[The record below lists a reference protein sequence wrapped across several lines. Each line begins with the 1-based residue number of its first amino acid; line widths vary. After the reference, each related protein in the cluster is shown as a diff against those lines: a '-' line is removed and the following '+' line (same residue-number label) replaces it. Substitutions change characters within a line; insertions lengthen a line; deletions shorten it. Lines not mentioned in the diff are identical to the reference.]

1 LGTIKNNTTMNLEKE
16 LLGEKRHLKYD
27 KEKHCYRAWILDAEC
42 DAVELEFNS
51 DEIIIHTKKIT
62 YLMLTPNEMDY
73 ILSLHEQAKE
83 MLELDDD
90 WDDDELEE

>member
-1 LGTIKNNTTMNLEKE
+1 MNLEKE

-27 KEKHCYRAWILDAEC
+27 KENHSYRAWVLDAEC
-42 DAVELEFNS
+42 DPVELEFNLNT
-51 DEIIIHTKKIT
+51 IIIHTKQIT
-62 YLMLTPNEMDY
+62 YLMFTPEEMDY

>member
-1 LGTIKNNTTMNLEKE
+1 MNLKKE

-27 KEKHCYRAWILDAEC
+27 KENHCYHAWILDAEC
-42 DAVELEFNS
+42 DPVKIEFNS
-51 DEIIIHTKKIT
+51 DEIIIKTESIT
-62 YLMLTPNEMDY
+62 YLMLTPDEMDE

-90 WDDDELEE
+90 WDDDELDE